1 MVKKP
6 ELNQKKNKKKLAF
19 KTKKRLSLKS
29 KDWRSQLTKS
39 NIILAIIGLVVVLVV
54 IQLGVVSYRH
64 YATNRLIDEQ
74 QMEQQSARAAYQK
87 EQKKVK
93 ARLDKLQEE
102 MNDYIKAQPG
112 QIGISFYEIN
122 SQEGFNLNGKVNF
135 IAGNMVAIPLSLVVA
150 NEIDKGNL
158 KWKTEIPYSSS
169 AAAANSQISQS
180 PKSAY
185 TVSELMKAMIEDD
198 DATARQLLLQ
208 KIGGTTALL
217 NYMKA
222 NDKNVGQ
229 SDKTDALEMSPQSAL
244 HFLLTLDENKNNS
257 SAYERIQAYMSE
269 NKKNVGR
276 LYTSKTAGDVE
287 QLYANV
293 DEDNAHVA
301 GIVDTKRPFIITIF
315 TKGQKDAEKCMSDL
329 VNMAV
334 ELEEK

>member
-1 MVKKP
+1 MK
-6 ELNQKKNKKKLAF
+6 EKLAV
-19 KTKKRLSLKS
+19 KTRSKSLFS
-29 KDWRSQLTKS
+29 GKDWRSQLTKS
-39 NIILAIIGLVVVLVV
+39 NIILALIGLIVILVI
-54 IQLGVVSYRH
+54 IQLCTVSYRH

-74 QMEQQSARAAYQK
+74 QLEQQKARVTYQK

-93 ARLDKLQEE
+93 VRLDQLQEK
-102 MNDYIKAQPG
+102 MNDYIKAQSG

-135 IAGNMVAIPLSLVVA
+135 IAGNMAAIPLSLVVA

-158 KWKTEIPYSSS
+158 KWNTEIPYSAS
-169 AAAANSQISQS
+169 AATVNSQISQS

-217 NYMKA
+217 NYMKS

-229 SDKTDALEMSPQSAL
+229 SNKTDALEMSPQSAL

-269 NKKNVGR
+269 NKKTIGR

-287 QLYANV
+287 QVYANV

-301 GIVDTKRPFIITIF
+301 GIVDAKRPFIITIF
-315 TKGQKDAEKCMSDL
+315 TKGQKDAERCMSDL
-329 VNMAV
+329 VNMAI